1 MRKELD
7 EALCAKYPLIFR
19 DRNGDM
25 QHTAMCWGFSCGDG
39 WYTIIDT
46 LCAHLTSHYRQA
58 ESRYNAIKDKLNQ
71 PQWNGSTKIIT
82 QEMIDEAKEKME
94 HERGHVPIASQVK
107 EKFGGLRFYYDGG
120 DEYIAGLVEMAEVW
134 AENSCEVCGAPG
146 KNSNVRGWLQTLCE
160 THAKERNERTN

>member
-82 QEMIDEAKEKME
+82 QEMIDEAKERIIKL
-94 HERGHVPIASQVK
+94 GY
-107 EKFGGLRFYYDGG
+107 EKSDIHLEIYG
-120 DEYIAGLVEMAEVW
+120 
-134 AENSCEVCGAPG
+134 
-146 KNSNVRGWLQTLCE
+146 
-160 THAKERNERTN
+160 